1 MPPVLLVAP
10 AAFKGTLGPRQVA
23 EAIAAGVRRAIA
35 GAVVL
40 ECPVADGGNGLLD
53 VVLPAGALRERV
65 PGPGRIGDAAWGEIG
80 WIDGETAIIES
91 ASACGLALVEP
102 EDRDPMRTTT
112 RGVGELIWT
121 AADRGAKT
129 IVVGLGGT
137 ATVDGGTGAADRAAK
152 TIVVGLGGT
161 ATAEGGTGAAR
172 GLGWTFENAAGQSLP
187 EGGGALGE
195 LASFGPGWG
204 LAARIVA
211 WADVATPLLGPEA
224 AAPIFGPQKGARPEE
239 IPQLAQGL
247 EKLADL
253 WAAAGRPE
261 LATLPS
267 GGAAGGL
274 GAGLVFFAKA
284 ELTGGAEW
292 VLGRAGFDAALAK
305 ADLVITGEGV
315 FDKTSLVG
323 KAPGEV
329 VRRARA
335 AKKKVAIVAARA
347 DPMPEVTVVSG
358 AGAGGGDRLLDA
370 AAISR
375 MAEQVAREA
384 LPR

>member
-1 MPPVLLVAP
+1 MAPVILVAP

-23 EAIAAGVRRAIA
+23 EAIAAGVRRAA
-35 GAVVL
+35 PGASVL
-40 ECPVADGGNGLLD
+40 VCPVADGGNGLLD
-53 VVLPAGALRERV
+53 VVLPAGALRERLDV
-65 PGPGRIGDAAWGEIG
+65 TGPIGDSVSAELG

-137 ATVDGGTGAADRAAK
+137 ATVDGGTGAA
-152 TIVVGLGGT
+152 
-161 ATAEGGTGAAR
+161 R
-172 GLGWTFENAAGQSLP
+172 GLGWTFENAAGAQLP
-187 EGGGALGE
+187 DGGGSLVD

-204 LAARIVA
+204 LGARVVA
-211 WADVATPLLGPEA
+211 LADVATPLIGPQG
-224 AAPIFGPQKGARPEE
+224 AAPVFGPQKGARPDE
-239 IPQLAQGL
+239 IPLLATGL
-247 EKLADL
+247 SRLAEL
-253 WAAAGRPE
+253 WAQAGRSD
-261 LATLPS
+261 LALMPM

-284 ELTGGAEW
+284 ELTQGAEW
-292 VLGRAGFDAALAK
+292 VLERAGFDAALAK
-305 ADLVITGEGV
+305 ADLVITAEGI

-329 VRRARA
+329 VRRAQA
-335 AKKKVAIVAARA
+335 AKKNVAVVAAKV
-347 DPMPEVTVVSG
+347 DGLIGVHSIG
-358 AGAGGGDRLLDA
+358 SDSDGGRLLDGPA
-370 AAISR
+370 LAR

-384 LPR
+384 LRL